1 MNMNTNVHE
10 LVLLGFGTVALGGM
24 AVAVRLFAKGS
35 APLWLR
41 NVHGLAGLAALVALF
56 AMNLLGEAAT
66 PTRAWWAFGLLL
78 AGFTGGMV
86 LLRVLFQPKPP
97 SWLVL
102 FHAAIGI
109 TGIVLLY
116 TAFFEF

>member
-1 MNMNTNVHE
+1 MNMNVQG
-10 LVLLGFGTVALGGM
+10 LVLLGFVSVAIGGM
-24 AVAVRLFAKGS
+24 AVAGRLVARGS

-41 NVHGLAGLAALVALF
+41 NVHGLAGLASLVALF
-56 AMNLLGEAAT
+56 AMNLLGEGAT

-97 SWLVL
+97 SLLVL
-102 FHAAIGI
+102 LHAAIGI
-109 TGIVLLY
+109 AGIVLLY
-116 TAFFEF
+116 TAFFKF